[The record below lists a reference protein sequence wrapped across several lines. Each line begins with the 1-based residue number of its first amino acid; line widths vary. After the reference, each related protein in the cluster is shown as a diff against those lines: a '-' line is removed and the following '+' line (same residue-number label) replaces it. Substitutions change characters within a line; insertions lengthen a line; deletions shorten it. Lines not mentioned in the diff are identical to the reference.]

1 VSEPSASHRIVRA
14 AAVVMPGLVLSTLV
28 GVARQILVARAFGT
42 GADLDSFFA
51 ANRLPELL
59 FNLMAGGALA
69 SAFIPTYTAFLTRD
83 DRAGAGRLA
92 SALATWV
99 SGLLLLTCA
108 LAAVFAGSLV
118 DHLIAPYFQSPSQR
132 ALTVELL
139 RILLLSPT
147 LFALSGLV
155 MAVLNAHQ
163 RFFVSALAPMFYPLG
178 MILGLELLAPRMGIY
193 GLAWGAV
200 AGAAMH
206 LLVQLPSLARVRLGL
221 RPYLGW
227 REASLREVG
236 RLMAPRLVG
245 QGAVQLNFLVN
256 TIIASG
262 QPEGSLAALTW
273 GFSLMLMPEIAIAQA
288 SAIAALP
295 TFSEQ
300 VSLGKVGELRETL
313 STMLR
318 GVMFLSLP
326 ASIGLV
332 LLRGPLVQ
340 VVFERGSFTGA
351 STRMVAWALLFYAA
365 GLLAHSTLE
374 VLARAYYALHDTLT
388 PVAVSV
394 GGMMLNVGLSL
405 WLARLFSARGLMP
418 HGGLALANTLA
429 TFVEMSVLL
438 WLLRGK
444 ATGALSSTQWRHF
457 ARIFAACLPMTAAVW
472 GVTTMLSA
480 SPPWVTLVF
489 GVGAGATVY
498 WLAALALGAPE
509 ARSIPRL
516 VLSRLLPGIRR

>member
-1 VSEPSASHRIVRA
+1 
-14 AAVVMPGLVLSTLV
+14 MPGLVLSTLV
-28 GVARQILVARAFGT
+28 GLARQILVARAFGT
-42 GADLDSFFA
+42 GADLDAFLA

-69 SAFIPTYTAFLTRD
+69 SAFIPTYTGFLTRN

-92 SALATWV
+92 GALATWV
-99 SGLLLLTCA
+99 SALLLLTSA
-108 LAAVFAGSLV
+108 LAALLAGPLV
-118 DHLIAPYFQSPSQR
+118 DHLIAPYFQSAPQR
-132 ALTVELL
+132 ALTVDLL

-163 RFFVSALAPMFYPLG
+163 RFFISALAPMFYPLG
-178 MILGLELLAPRMGIY
+178 MILGVEVLVPRMGIY

-200 AGAAMH
+200 AGAALH
-206 LLVQLPSLARVRLGL
+206 LLVQLPSLARVRLAL
-221 RPYLGW
+221 KPRLGW
-227 REASLREVG
+227 REAAVREVG

-300 VSLGKVGELRETL
+300 ASLGKVNELRETL

-318 GVMFLSLP
+318 GVMFLALP
-326 ASIGLV
+326 ASIGLI
-332 LLRGPLVQ
+332 LLREPLVQ
-340 VVFERGSFTGA
+340 VIFERGSFTDA
-351 STRMVAWALLFYAA
+351 STRMVTWALLFYAA

-394 GGMMLNVGLSL
+394 GGMLLNVGLSL
-405 WLARLFSARGLMP
+405 WLTRLFSARGLMP

-429 TFVEMSVLL
+429 TFLEMAVLL
-438 WLLRGK
+438 GLLRGK
-444 ATGALSSTQWRHF
+444 ATGPLSPTLWKHS
-457 ARIFAACLPMTAAVW
+457 ARLLAACLPMSAAVW
-472 GVTTMLSA
+472 GVTTILSA
-480 SPPWVTLVF
+480 SPAWLILALGVTA
-489 GVGAGATVY
+489 GVAVY

-509 ARSIPRL
+509 ARSFPRL
-516 VLSRLLPGIRR
+516 VLARLQPGIHR

>member
-1 VSEPSASHRIVRA
+1 
-14 AAVVMPGLVLSTLV
+14 MPGLVLSTLV

-42 GADLDSFFA
+42 GADLDAFFA

-69 SAFIPTYTAFLTRD
+69 SAFIPTYTGFLTRK
-83 DRAGAGRLA
+83 DRDGANRLA
-92 SALATWV
+92 SALTTWV

-108 LAAVFAGSLV
+108 VAAVFAGALV

-132 ALTVELL
+132 GLTVDLL

-163 RFFVSALAPMFYPLG
+163 RFFISALAPMFYPLG
-178 MILGLELLAPRMGIY
+178 MILGVELLAPRMGIY

-200 AGAAMH
+200 AGAVLH
-206 LLVQLPSLARVRLGL
+206 LLVQLPWLARLRLAF
-221 RPYLGW
+221 RPRLGW
-227 REASLREVG
+227 REASVRQVA

-300 VSLGKVGELRETL
+300 VSLGKFSELRETL

-318 GVMFLSLP
+318 GVMFLALP

-340 VVFERGSFTGA
+340 VIFERGSFTSA

-365 GLLAHSTLE
+365 GLIAHSTLE
-374 VLARAYYALHDTLT
+374 VLSRAYYAMHDTLT

-394 GGMMLNVGLSL
+394 GGMVLNVGLSL
-405 WLARLFSARGLMP
+405 WLSRLFSARGLMP

-429 TFVEMSVLL
+429 TFIEMSVLL
-438 WLLRGK
+438 GFLRQK
-444 ATGALSSTQWRHF
+444 ATGALSRSQWIHF
-457 ARIFAACLPMTAAVW
+457 ARILAACVPMVAGVW
-472 GVTTMLSA
+472 GVTTILKA
-480 SPPWVTLVF
+480 SPPWVVLASSVA
-489 GVGAGATVY
+489 GGAAVY
-498 WLAALALGAPE
+498 WLAALVLGAPE
-509 ARSIPRL
+509 ARSIPRI
-516 VLSRLLPGIRR
+516 VLSRLQSALPR